1 MSMPLLL
8 YKCATQQPVPKAMLP
23 VNQYQTPQYKRGL
36 RRYRWAKIIFYRFN
50 NLQSFPWQISGCW
63 CKRLFLLL
71 SKKEQRMAQFGKAS
85 SQRGK
90 PSYFMSILG
99 VTLVLFLLGIIGW
112 LVINANKL
120 GQYFR
125 ESVEVRAYLRG
136 EVSAADSAT
145 LVQYIAGKPY
155 TREYSYVTKEV
166 AKKKFLDEGNDDW
179 AGVLD
184 QNPLPN
190 SINFKLKN
198 DYVQS
203 DTMLAI
209 QKDLEAN
216 PLVANVQYPKEL
228 VTNLNSN
235 IRRISIILL
244 GLAVVLCVVV
254 IVLIDNTIRLAMFSN
269 RFLIKTMQMVGATR
283 WFIAKPLN
291 IRAIINGA
299 ISAVIA
305 IILVYLL
312 TIAAESF
319 LPELKALHDTSTL
332 VLLFVVLLLL
342 GIAITLF
349 STHRSVIKYLRM
361 KLDELY

>member
-1 MSMPLLL
+1 
-8 YKCATQQPVPKAMLP
+8 
-23 VNQYQTPQYKRGL
+23 
-36 RRYRWAKIIFYRFN
+36 
-50 NLQSFPWQISGCW
+50 
-63 CKRLFLLL
+63 
-71 SKKEQRMAQFGKAS
+71 MAQFGKAT

-99 VTLVLFLLGIIGW
+99 VTLVLFLMGIIGW
-112 LVINANKL
+112 LVINAGKL

-125 ESVEVRAYLRG
+125 ENVEVRAYLG
-136 EVSAADSAT
+136 GNVTPQDSTT
-145 LVQYIAGKPY
+145 LMQFIGSRPY
-155 TREYSYVTKEV
+155 VREYAFVDKAV
-166 AKKKFLDEGNDDW
+166 AKQKYIDEGNQDW

-184 QNPLPN
+184 ENPLPN

-203 DTMLAI
+203 DTLVNI
-209 QKDLEAN
+209 EKEIEAN
-216 PLVANVQYPKEL
+216 PLISDVQYPREL
-228 VTNLNSN
+228 VSNLNSN
-235 IRRISIILL
+235 IKRISFILL
-244 GLAVVLCVVV
+244 GLAVVLGIVV

-283 WFIAKPLN
+283 GFIARPLN

-305 IILVYLL
+305 IVLVYGLML
-312 TIAAESF
+312 VAESF
-319 LPELKALHDTSTL
+319 LPELKALQDTKTL
-332 VLLFVVLLLL
+332 LLLFLMLMLL

-349 STHRSVIKYLRM
+349 STHRSVVKYLRM

>member
-1 MSMPLLL
+1 
-8 YKCATQQPVPKAMLP
+8 
-23 VNQYQTPQYKRGL
+23 
-36 RRYRWAKIIFYRFN
+36 
-50 NLQSFPWQISGCW
+50 
-63 CKRLFLLL
+63 
-71 SKKEQRMAQFGKAS
+71 MAQFGKAT

-112 LVINANKL
+112 LVMNANKL

-125 ESVEVRAYLRG
+125 ESVEVRAYLR
-136 EVSAADSAT
+136 SNATPADSTA
-145 LVQYIAGKPY
+145 LMQYIAAQPY
-155 TREYSYVTKEV
+155 VREYSFVDKTT
-166 AKKKFLDEGNDDW
+166 AKQKYLDEGNDDW
-179 AGVLD
+179 TTVLD
-184 QNPLPN
+184 ENPLPN

-203 DTMLAI
+203 DTLVNIEKAI
-209 QKDLEAN
+209 EAN
-216 PLVANVQYPKEL
+216 PLISDVQYPREL

-235 IRRISIILL
+235 IRRISFILL
-244 GLAVVLCVVV
+244 GLAVVLSLVV

-283 WFIAKPLN
+283 GFIARPLN

-305 IILVYLL
+305 IVLVYGL
-312 TIAAESF
+312 TLVAEGF
-319 LPELKALHDTSTL
+319 LPELGALRDTKTL
-332 VLLFVVLLLL
+332 LLLFLALMVL

-349 STHRSVIKYLRM
+349 STHRSVVKYLRM